1 MRTWRRFDSLILI
14 GMLNIAHRGYTKDWP
29 GNTLEA
35 VEAAIRLGVDAVEV
49 DVQETGDECF
59 VLAHEAAI
67 EGRAISAL
75 GMSELMGL
83 DVGIGC
89 RVATLEEALDICRG
103 EVGVVLEL
111 KEVRSLGRFL
121 EVVRGSGEEGRVGV
135 CSFDPGLLKKVRDV
149 GSSLRMG
156 LIVDAPPRE
165 PVRVLEELGCEVIG
179 VRAPHITSQLI
190 AEVHA
195 SGRMVFG
202 WGVGDATD
210 VERLVVLGW
219 GVGDAT
225 DVERLVVLGWGVG
238 DATDVERLVVLGVDG
253 LVSDFPDVVRGVVG
267 EGLS

>member
-1 MRTWRRFDSLILI
+1 MRMRTLKRFEVSVVI

-35 VEAAIRLGVDAVEV
+35 IEAAIRLGVDAVEV
-49 DVQETGDECF
+49 DIQETGDECF

-67 EGRAISAL
+67 EGRAINAL

-83 DVGIGC
+83 DMGLGC

-103 EVGVVLEL
+103 EAGVVLEL

-121 EVVRGSGEEGRVGV
+121 EIVKESGEEGMVGV
-135 CSFDPGLLKKVRDV
+135 CSFDPGLLKKVKDV
-149 GSSLRMG
+149 GSGLRMG

-165 PVRVLEELGCEVIG
+165 PVRVLGELGCEVIG
-179 VRAPHITSQLI
+179 VRAPHITRQLVD
-190 AEVHA
+190 EVHG

-202 WGVGDATD
+202 WGVGVATD
-210 VERLVVLGW
+210 VERLVGF
-219 GVGDAT
+219 
-225 DVERLVVLGWGVG
+225 E
-238 DATDVERLVVLGVDG
+238 VDG